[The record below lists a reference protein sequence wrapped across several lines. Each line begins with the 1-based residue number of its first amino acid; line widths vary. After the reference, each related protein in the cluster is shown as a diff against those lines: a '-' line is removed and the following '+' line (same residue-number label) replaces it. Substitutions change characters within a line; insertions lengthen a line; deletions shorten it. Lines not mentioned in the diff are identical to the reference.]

1 MKNKF
6 AIGVVIALI
15 LMVLFMGCIG
25 LQKIKLVGKWEEVN
39 GLFTVRFFR
48 DGTLVIYTPILDSS
62 HEVKYKLIDRDELRI
77 DLEASILGE
86 PFTGSEIVK
95 ISISGDELTILYGEE
110 ETYVFR
116 KVE

>member
-48 DGTLVIYTPILDSS
+48 DGTLTVYTPILDISR
-62 HEVKYKLIDRDELRI
+62 EGKYKLIDRNELRI
-77 DLEASILGE
+77 DLEASFLGE
-86 PFTGSEIVK
+86 PFTSSEIVK
-95 ISISGDELTILYGEE
+95 ISISGDELTIIYDEE
-110 ETYVFR
+110 KTYVFR
-116 KVE
+116 KVD